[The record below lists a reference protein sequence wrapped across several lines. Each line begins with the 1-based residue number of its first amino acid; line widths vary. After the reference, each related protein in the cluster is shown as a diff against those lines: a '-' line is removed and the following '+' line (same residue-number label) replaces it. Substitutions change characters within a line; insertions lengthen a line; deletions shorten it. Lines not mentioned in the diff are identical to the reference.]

1 MKQTLI
7 PLFFVMLFS
16 MSFAQSSV
24 QLSSR
29 HGHLWSMSGNEKLDR
44 ISVQQLLDSEHFTLY
59 KQARRE
65 YVAAMPLWGLTGT
78 GITSAVI
85 FASIGGYYDNTF
97 VYDPVYHNTNVSF
110 IFYIFSGFTAG
121 VAILSSIPAIVLTV
135 DSQKKL
141 KRIVTEYNTSVN
153 NVTLRFGCVNNGT
166 IGLTLN
172 F

>member
-7 PLFFVMLFS
+7 SLFFVMLFS

-29 HGHLWSMSGNEKLDR
+29 QGHLWSTSGNEKLDR

-65 YVAAMPLWGLTGT
+65 YVAAMPLWGLTGA

-85 FASIGGYYDNTF
+85 LASIGGYYDNTF

>member
-1 MKQTLI
+1 M
-7 PLFFVMLFS
+7 FFIT
-16 MSFAQSSV
+16 SFAQPFI

-29 HGHLWSMSGNEKLDR
+29 QGHLWSTSCNEKLDR
-44 ISVQQLLDSEHFTLY
+44 ISVQHLLDPEHFALY

-65 YVAAMPLWGLTGT
+65 FVASMPLWGLMGA

-85 FASIGGYYDNTF
+85 LASIGGYYDNTF
-97 VYDPVYHNTNVSF
+97 VYNPRYHNTNISF

-153 NVTLRFGCVNNGT
+153 NVSLKFGSVNNGA